1 MVISNEPKNELTAL
15 VIVAR
20 VLGKRSV
27 DIWPETRLS
36 ISILKAVDFHVV
48 KGIAP
53 ELLED
58 GAVLES
64 SKLFSLSGYPRL
76 NSNLVKGRLS
86 SASNSHIA
94 PEGNIKFELIVFDLF
109 WGIKEFFKVFSNG
122 IGKLSVISVSSKRL
136 RSTTTLVKITL
147 DRVH

>member
-1 MVISNEPKNELTAL
+1 
-15 VIVAR
+15 
-20 VLGKRSV
+20 
-27 DIWPETRLS
+27 
-36 ISILKAVDFHVV
+36 
-48 KGIAP
+48 
-53 ELLED
+53 
-58 GAVLES
+58 LES

-109 WGIKEFFKVFSNG
+109 WGIKEILKVFSNG